1 MIKSNKRG
9 DNMDEPTV
17 DQEKEREKM
26 ESLVSDLI
34 QGVAPANKP
43 IPIFK
48 GRKKIYTNYINKEQV
63 GDDGSKGATF
73 AKDILGWI
81 LSASGETR

>member
-1 MIKSNKRG
+1 
-9 DNMDEPTV
+9 MDEPTV

-63 GDDGSKGATF
+63 GDEMTGFKKLDKNNIVRALNLALKTHYKNAYDF
-73 AKDILGWI
+73 
-81 LSASGETR
+81 